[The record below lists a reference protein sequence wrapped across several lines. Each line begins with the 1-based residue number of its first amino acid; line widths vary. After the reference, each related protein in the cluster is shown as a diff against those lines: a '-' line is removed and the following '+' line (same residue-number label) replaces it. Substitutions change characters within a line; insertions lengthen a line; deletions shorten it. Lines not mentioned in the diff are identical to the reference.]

1 MNFYNKM
8 PGGFARLA
16 RKMLQDLA
24 RLSWRAA
31 LVLTTLHVSISY
43 VGLFLLG
50 ETELT
55 QNWARYLYFYVVTG
69 STVGYGDLSPGT
81 RWGAIFTALFVVP
94 GAIAIFASFLL
105 GRVFIAIQEGVQTI
119 MNGLGDF
126 TDRYGHVVIVGY
138 IPGDTERLL
147 RETRMHHAGKDV
159 IVIAAGA
166 NAPRGRSAFTSV
178 HANSLSSLRD
188 LERAGIKGAAHVV
201 IMPGNDDECLAAG
214 LAVGALEP
222 KGHVVA
228 YFEDREKAQLLD
240 HHVAQIECVSSTSV
254 ELVSR
259 AMVDPGASAVLADLS
274 SASRNATLHSMQIR
288 PGGSAATDLQ
298 GWIRR
303 LRKRGATLIAL
314 RRPGET
320 ETVSFDLSDPIADLT
335 GYTLYYIA
343 AKRLPRN

>member
-1 MNFYNKM
+1 MNFYAKL

-16 RKMLQDLA
+16 RRVMHDLA
-24 RLSWRAA
+24 KLSWRSA
-31 LVLTTLHVSISY
+31 LLLTTFHVAISY
-43 VGLFLLG
+43 LGLRLLG

-55 QNWARYLYFYVVTG
+55 ENWARYFYFYVVTG
-69 STVGYGDLSPGT
+69 STVGYGDLSPVT
-81 RWGAIFTALFVVP
+81 RWGAVYTALVVVP

-105 GRVFIAIQEGVQTI
+105 GRVFLAIQRGVQTI

-126 TDRYGHVVIVGY
+126 TDRRGHVVIVGY
-138 IPGDTERLL
+138 MPGDTERLL
-147 RETRMHHAGKDV
+147 RETMMHHHGRDV
-159 IVIAAGA
+159 IVVAAGTSP
-166 NAPRGRSAFTSV
+166 PRSRSAFTVV
-178 HANSLSSLRD
+178 HASSLSSLRD
-188 LERAGIKGAAHVV
+188 LERAGAKGAAHVV

-214 LAVGALEP
+214 LAVGALKP
-222 KGHVVA
+222 SGHVVA
-228 YFEDREKAQLLD
+228 YFDDREKAQLLD
-240 HHVAQIECVSSTSV
+240 HHVAMIECVSSTSV

-274 SASRNATLHSMQIR
+274 SASRNATLHSLQVK
-288 PGGSAATDLQ
+288 PGGSVTTDLQ

-320 ETVSFDLSDPIADLT
+320 ETVSFDLSDPIADLS

-343 AKRLPRN
+343 SKRLPNT